1 MKNAIVVVAVLLL
14 ASLGFGQITYKTPSR
29 EVVGILDAPPTPT
42 VVMSPRQEA
51 LLLVDFRPHP
61 ALELLAQPI
70 LKLAGV
76 RLNPNLGNRQRLSQ
90 YTRLSV
96 NWLQRGRTV
105 VIDAPA
111 DGRIGMPQW
120 SYDGTRLAF
129 THDLTDGVE
138 LWIAEAATGKAR
150 ALPAV
155 RVCDVL
161 TAPFRWTSDNEHLLV
176 LLVPP
181 ERGALP
187 QAPLVPAGPIIDET
201 AGKFAK
207 VMTFQDLLRNAHDEL
222 LFEHFATTQ
231 LALVHAVTGEI
242 TAMGAPA
249 MIMRAEFSPD
259 EKFLLVTK
267 LKRPFSY
274 RVPYFYFTR
283 STEVW
288 DRTGNLVATVADLP
302 IADDIPTQGVP
313 VGPREVEWQPL
324 HPAKLLWVEAQ
335 DGGDPLKKVPQRDKV
350 MALAAPFTAA
360 PTEVMQIQHRIAG
373 VDWMAKRDAVLL
385 TEYDRDRRWRTT
397 AFVNLAKPAA
407 SRKVIFDLSV
417 NDDYG
422 DPGRPV
428 YETRKTGESVV
439 LQDGDWLYLNAR
451 GASPEGARPRLDR
464 LNVKTLAKQTLFQAR
479 GNSFEPF
486 LSFIGGNRN
495 LILSRYESQKE
506 PPNYFIVDLKKKTR
520 TTLTDFK
527 DPAPQLTGLR
537 KELVKYNRPDGV
549 PLSGTLYLPP
559 GYQAGTRLPL
569 LIWAYPLEYSDPG
582 TAGQVRGSPHS
593 FTFLRGASPLF
604 FLTQGYAVL
613 LDATMPVVGD
623 PETMNDTF
631 VEQIVAAG
639 RAAIDKLDSMGV
651 VDRSRVCVAGHSYGA
666 FMAAN
671 LLAHSDDFAAG
682 IARSGAYNR
691 TLTPFGFQSERRSF
705 WEVPEVYLKVSP
717 FTYANKINEPLLL
730 IHGEADNNPGTHTMQ
745 SERLFQAMKGNGG
758 TARLV
763 LLPYEGHGY
772 VARESVLHTLAEM
785 FEWCDRFLN
794 KHDPG
799 PHRETPPQ

>member
-1 MKNAIVVVAVLLL
+1 MKSAFVSVAVLLL
-14 ASLGFGQITYKTPSR
+14 ASLSFGQTTYKTPPR
-29 EVVGILDAPPTPT
+29 EVVDILDAPPPPM
-42 VVMSPRQEA
+42 VEMSPRQEA

-76 RLNPNLGNRQRLSQ
+76 RINPSLGSRQRLSQ

-111 DGRIGMPQW
+111 DGRLGMPKW
-120 SYDGTRLAF
+120 SFDGARLAF

-138 LWIAEAATGKAR
+138 LWIAEAATGKAG
-150 ALPAV
+150 ALPGV

-176 LLVPP
+176 LLVPA
-181 ERGALP
+181 ERGAQP
-187 QAPLVPAGPIIDET
+187 QAPPVPAGPIIEET

-231 LALVHAVTGEI
+231 LALVHAT
-242 TAMGAPA
+242 TAAIKTIGAPG

-259 EKFLLVTK
+259 EKFLLVTR

-283 STEVW
+283 TTEVW
-288 DRTGNLVATVADLP
+288 DRDGNVVTTIADLP
-302 IADDIPTQGVP
+302 VSDDIPTQGVP
-313 VGPREVEWQPL
+313 LGPREVQWQPL
-324 HPAKLLWVEAQ
+324 HPARLLWVEAL
-335 DGGDPLKKVPQRDKV
+335 DGGDPLKKVPHRDKL
-350 MALAAPFTAA
+350 MTLTAPFTAMPA
-360 PTEVMQIQHRIAG
+360 EVLLMTHRFMGI
-373 VDWMAKRDAVLL
+373 DWLAKRDEILL
-385 TEYDRDRRWRTT
+385 TEYDRERRWRTT
-397 AFVNLAKPAA
+397 AFVRLAKPAA
-407 SRKVIFDLSV
+407 RRKVLFDLSV

-439 LQDGDWLYLNAR
+439 LQDGNWIYLNAR

-464 LNVKTLAKQTLFQAR
+464 LNVKTLAKQTLFQSR
-479 GNSFEPF
+479 GNSFELF
-486 LSFIGGNRN
+486 VSFIGGNRN
-495 LILSRYESQKE
+495 TILTRYESQRE
-506 PPNYFIVDLKKKTR
+506 PPNYFLVDLKKKTR

-549 PLSGTLYLPP
+549 LLSGTLYLPP
-559 GYQAGTRLPL
+559 GYQNGTRLPL
-569 LIWAYPLEYSDPG
+569 LIWAYPLEYSDPN

-613 LDATMPVVGD
+613 MDATMPVVGD

-639 RAAIDKLDSMGV
+639 RAAIDKLDSLGV
-651 VDRSRVCVAGHSYGA
+651 IDRTRVCVAGHSYGA
-666 FMAAN
+666 FMVAN

-691 TLTPFGFQSERRSF
+691 TLTPFGFQNERRSF
-705 WEVPEVYLKVSP
+705 WEAPEVYLKVSP

-730 IHGEADNNPGTHTMQ
+730 IHGEADNNSGTHTMQ

-772 VARESVLHTLAEM
+772 VARESVLHALAEM
-785 FEWCDRFLN
+785 FEWCEKYVTPRHAARN
-794 KHDPG
+794 
-799 PHRETPPQ
+799 REAPPQ